1 MRVTTP
7 DISYTGDDDD
17 EELKARDVLILIL
30 ASLLA
35 LLGMHQI
42 APRGLECIS
51 CGHTWI
57 IPRLD
62 GQPR

>member
-17 EELKARDVLILIL
+17 DEELEGKRCVDLDLGKFACT
-30 ASLLA
+30 
-35 LLGMHQI
+35 LLGMHRI

-57 IPRLD
+57 IP
-62 GQPR
+62 

>member
-7 DISYTGDDDD
+7 DISYTDDDD

-35 LLGMHQI
+35 H
-42 APRGLECIS
+42 C
-51 CGHTWI
+51 
-57 IPRLD
+57 
-62 GQPR
+62 

>member
-7 DISYTGDDDD
+7 DMSYTDDDDDD
-17 EELKARDVLILIL
+17 EEARDVLILIL

-57 IPRLD
+57 IPQLD